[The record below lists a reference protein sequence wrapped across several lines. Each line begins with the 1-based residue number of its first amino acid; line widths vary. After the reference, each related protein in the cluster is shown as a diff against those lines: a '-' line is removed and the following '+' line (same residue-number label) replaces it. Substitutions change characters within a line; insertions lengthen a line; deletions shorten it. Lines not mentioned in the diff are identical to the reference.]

1 MAKRLTG
8 WITRSATTRPVPTP
22 RLPTSREAILEAV
35 LHPAS
40 LPTHPA
46 IAVKV
51 VEVASRPD
59 CRPHEIVAL
68 LNQDPGL
75 CAELLRAVN
84 ASNNG
89 LARPVGSVDRAVLV
103 VGLNRVRSLALGLS
117 LPAMRSQSRTDP
129 AALEHSLESV
139 GGAIFARE
147 LAERLGHPNPNEDL
161 IAGLLRDVGI
171 LLLQQTFPK
180 EWADFA
186 KLARDPLRE
195 DQCARERE
203 FFGADHADIGA
214 EALRKWGLPEG
225 VHEAIRHHHAPG
237 NLAGTAFAR
246 RAELLWFAGLLTR
259 LEAVVEYPAALDRVL
274 AVAADRFSLPTGRL
288 ADFLE
293 EVRPK
298 VDQFAGVI
306 DRDIGRCPDF
316 ASLVLHGTAELA
328 RLAASPPEFVRE
340 PGAGPGGPHRLPD

>member
-1 MAKRLTG
+1 MAERLNG
-8 WITRSATTRPVPTP
+8 WITRPAAARPGPTP
-22 RLPTSREAILEAV
+22 RLPTTRQAVLDAV
-35 LHPAS
+35 LHPAT

-59 CRPHEIVAL
+59 CRPPEIVAL

-84 ASNNG
+84 SSNNG
-89 LARPVGSVDRAVLV
+89 LTRPIGSVDRAVLV

-117 LPAMRSQSRTDP
+117 LPAVRSQSPSDP
-129 AALEHSLESV
+129 AVLEQSLESV

-147 LAERLGHPNPNEDL
+147 LAIRLGHPNPEEDL

-171 LLLQQTFPK
+171 LLLQLTYPK
-180 EWADFA
+180 EWAEFV
-186 KLARDPLRE
+186 KQPQDPLRE
-195 DQCARERE
+195 DQCARERA
-203 FFGADHADIGA
+203 FFGADHADVGA

-225 VHEAIRHHHAPG
+225 VYEAIRHHHAPEG
-237 NLAGTAFAR
+237 VAGTPFAR

-259 LEAVVEYPAALDRVL
+259 LEAVVEHPAALDRVL
-274 AVAADRFSLPTGRL
+274 AVAADRFALPTAKL
-288 ADFLE
+288 AEFLE

-298 VDQFAGVI
+298 IDQFAGVI
-306 DRDIGRCPDF
+306 DRDIGHCPDF
-316 ASLVLHGTAELA
+316 AALVLNGTAELA
-328 RLAASPPEFVRE
+328 RLAAAHE
-340 PGAGPGGPHRLPD
+340 PGPAAPAADG